1 VVRNFRFGLD
11 FIGDG
16 GEGGWP
22 DLRGRAVVGHDGA
35 HA

>member
-1 VVRNFRFGLD
+1 VVGNFRFD
-11 FIGDG
+11 WIGDG

-22 DLRGRAVVGHDGA
+22 DLRGRAVVGHHGA